1 MKPLAR
7 ALVVGAVV
15 LIVAVVAWRFFFSH
29 PAPPEAPRRP
39 QVPLA
44 TVREG
49 VVDETIAL
57 VGRVGSPA
65 GTQMKLAFSVPG
77 SVERVDVTLGEHV
90 EQGAPLAQLNATAYA
105 LAAQQAAA
113 EANAASAGSALA
125 SVDRTSVKLRVDQ
138 AELARRQR
146 LYHAGVMALR
156 DVQEAQGVVAADR
169 AESQSARLARA
180 QASAQSQAA
189 NLHAAGTSYD
199 VNRTTLRAPS
209 AGVVVGI
216 FVQPGEVVDTTTAA
230 VALASESQGVA
241 TLDVPV
247 AQLPR
252 VRTGD
257 PVDVR
262 ANGEMWRGRIGGVA
276 PAVDP
281 ATGLALLSVSG
292 VPAGTAAGTPLDA
305 TVIVGHARGLV
316 VPRDAVIE
324 DPQTGAH
331 LVFVAQRQTGGAL
344 RFAARTVTVGAQD
357 EKLAGVT
364 SGLRAGESVAA
375 EGAIDLLAPSGQ

>member
-1 MKPLAR
+1 MKPSTR
-7 ALVVGAVV
+7 AFVIGAIVVV
-15 LIVAVVAWRFFFSH
+15 VAVVVWRLFLSH
-29 PAPPEAPRRP
+29 PAAPDAPRQP
-39 QVPLA
+39 EVPLA
-44 TVREG
+44 TVRDG
-49 VVDETIAL
+49 SVDQTIAL

-65 GTQMKLAFSVPG
+65 GTQMKLAFSIPG

-90 EQGAPLAQLNATAYA
+90 ERGASLAQLNATSYA
-105 LAAQQAAA
+105 LAAQQAQA
-113 EANAASAGSALA
+113 EANAAGAGSALA
-125 SVDRTSVKLRVDQ
+125 GVDRTSVKLRVDQ

-146 LYHAGVMALR
+146 LYSAGVMALR
-156 DVQEAQGVVAADR
+156 DVQEAQGTVAADR
-169 AESQSARLARA
+169 ADTQSARLALA
-180 QASAQSQAA
+180 QAQAQSRAA

-216 FVQPGEVVDTTTAA
+216 FVQPGEVVDSTTAA

-252 VRTGD
+252 VQTGD
-257 PVDVR
+257 PVEVR
-262 ANGEMWRGRIGGVA
+262 ANGQAWRGRIGGVA

-281 ATGLALLSVSG
+281 ATGLAMLSVSG

-316 VPRDAVIE
+316 VPRNAVIE

-331 LVFVAQRQTGGAL
+331 LVFVAQRQTDGTL
-344 RFAARTVTVGAQD
+344 RFAARTVTTGAQD
-357 EKLAGVT
+357 ERLAQIT

-375 EGAIDLLAPSGQ
+375 EGAIDLLAPSGE